1 MFVDRS
7 FVNFHLIVANND
19 YKDYK
24 GYNLK
29 IMKKSWMVKYEGLIL
44 IVLGLIV
51 LRIPSLFEPYWYGDE
66 GIYLT
71 LGMALRKGLVFY
83 RDIHDNKPPLLYLTA
98 ALAQTQ
104 FWFRF
109 ILLWWQAA
117 ATVAVYKLAEI
128 IFTGDKN
135 YNNYKNYKTRGA
147 LFVTA
152 VFVGLVT
159 VFEGNIAN
167 GEIFMILP
175 VTVAM
180 LIILNKNY
188 NRYKYYKYLIA
199 GLLFAAGF
207 LFKVPAG
214 FDFLAAAAFLI
225 LIGNKDYKDYKSYNK
240 IVLMAAGFVLPI
252 LISVAYYTKQG
263 AFEPYVRSALMQNI
277 GYLQSWKTGNHSS
290 SGLAT
295 ESGLAQRGAGLIL
308 ATAAIWWSGKRLGVD
323 RRSQFAGLWF
333 GYSLFGAL
341 LSQRPYPHYLIQA
354 AAPAALL
361 AGLVIYGKQTA
372 ARAGLAGLGAAGV
385 MAYFSIGFWG
395 YPILPYYQNFL
406 DFSLM
411 RKTRDEYFSYF
422 GNRVVDNYRM
432 AGYLRA
438 AIPQNGKAQEDE
450 RIFVWG
456 DEPFIYPLAGRLPA
470 GRYTTAYHVA
480 DFNGYTETIE
490 QIDKTRPAA
499 IVKYETEE
507 RPFPQLDR
515 ELEEFYIRG
524 PQFGDA
530 VVYHRLT
537 DKPINR

>member
-1 MFVDRS
+1 MR
-7 FVNFHLIVANND
+7 
-19 YKDYK
+19 
-24 GYNLK
+24 
-29 IMKKSWMVKYEGLIL
+29 KSWIEKYQGLIL

-83 RDIHDNKPPLLYLTA
+83 RDIHDNKPPLLYLLA

-117 ATVAVYKLAEI
+117 TTAAVYKLAQV
-128 IFTGDKN
+128 IFEADN
-135 YNNYKNYKTRGA
+135 SYKNYKSYKTKGA
-147 LFVTA
+147 LLVTLIFA
-152 VFVGLVT
+152 ALVT

-175 VTVAM
+175 VVAGM
-180 LIILNKNY
+180 LIVVESLKSESQNKDYKSY
-188 NRYKYYKYLIA
+188 NKYKYFLA

-214 FDFLAAAAFLI
+214 LDFAAAMAFLG
-225 LIGNKDYKDYKSYNK
+225 LTGDKSYKSHKNYNIK
-240 IVLMAAGFVLPI
+240 GILLLIAGFAIPI
-252 LISVAYYTKQG
+252 LISVVYYTKAG

-290 SGLAT
+290 SGFAT
-295 ESGLAQRGAGLIL
+295 ESGLVRRAAGLVL
-308 ATAAIWWSGKRLGVD
+308 GTAAIWGAGKRLKVD
-323 RRSQFAGLWF
+323 WQSQFAGLWF
-333 GYSLFGAL
+333 LYSLFGAL
-341 LSQRPYPHYLIQA
+341 LSARPYPHYLIQV

-361 AGLVIYGKQTA
+361 TGLVIYGKQTS

-385 MAYFSIGFWG
+385 LAYFSIGFWG

-411 RKTRDEYFSYF
+411 KKTRDEYFGYF
-422 GNRVVDNYRM
+422 GDRVNDNYKL

-438 AIPQNGKAQEDE
+438 ATGEDD

-456 DEPFIYPLAGRLPA
+456 DEPFVYALAERLPA

-480 DFNGYTETIE
+480 DFNGYVETIE
-490 QIDKTRPAA
+490 AIDKTRPAA
-499 IVKYETEE
+499 IVKFPMEQ
-507 RPFPQLDR
+507 RDFPQLETRLRD
-515 ELEEFYIRG
+515 EYIKGPEFG
-524 PQFGDA
+524 EA
-530 VVYHRLT
+530 VVYHRRVLH
-537 DKPINR
+537 